1 MHALTLPL
9 AALVTLSLGPSSAS
23 ARFDRLPSHNIGK
36 RASPDHHQ
44 MAEHLLHRR
53 DDVSDAI
60 SAISDALNSATG
72 SFPAL
77 AAAAQKAAPHQA
89 DLGSAYLLVSKASAT
104 SSEAAKKEAAEE
116 KAAAKRK
123 TEAAA

>member
-9 AALVTLSLGPSSAS
+9 AALVTLSLAPASAS

-36 RASPDHHQ
+36 RGAPDHHH

-60 SAISDALNSATG
+60 AAISDALDSA
-72 SFPAL
+72 SDSYPEL
-77 AAAAQKAAPHQA
+77 AQAAQRAAPHQA
-89 DLGSAYLLVSKASAT
+89 DLGSAYVLVSKASAT
-104 SSEAAKKEAAEE
+104 SSEAAKKEAAEAKAASE
-116 KAAAKRK
+116 AKAKAAA
-123 TEAAA
+123 